1 MEPPTEASCPICNHS
16 LKGLPAAGRCPECG
30 CSYNDRILSAQS
42 ARPGG
47 GWASVLAAP
56 FALLLAMPV
65 FPYLGFPVDCVV
77 SLIIVGWMLHVSKRI
92 AAWRYEI
99 RVQAFLRGSGPKPIH
114 SRLMILYL
122 AMAIQLLLIFVF
134 WTVIDALFHLP

>member
-1 MEPPTEASCPICNHS
+1 MEGQPTEPSCPTCNYS

-30 CSYNDRILSAQS
+30 CSYNDRILSARS
-42 ARPGG
+42 ARPVG

-56 FALLLAMPV
+56 FALLLVMPL
-65 FPYLGFPVDCVV
+65 FPHLGLPADCVV
-77 SLIIVGWMLHVSKRI
+77 SLLIVGWMLHVSKRI

-99 RVQAFLRGSGPKPIH
+99 RVRAFLRGSRPKPVY

-122 AMAIQLLLIFVF
+122 AMAIQLFLMFVI
-134 WTVIDALFHLP
+134 WTVFHLT